1 MSIETFL
8 DENYLKYNIEKYTY
22 WNIAKAP
29 HAAIFGNT
37 GSGKT
42 YATKL
47 LLGRISC
54 HYPESQ
60 LFICD
65 FKGDSDFA
73 FLDGES
79 NFYRFMD
86 CENGFDNFYK
96 CFKARQSGESIERNL
111 ILILFDEWSSY
122 ILNQEKKKA
131 EDEKKKMATL
141 LMLGRSFNVHVLI
154 SQQRIDATYFNSARD
169 NLNVVIALGN
179 LSKEGKEM
187 AFLEFKELMKSD
199 RRQGTGYMITN
210 GTDFTPIVVPTI
222 TDVKRL
228 NLCIKKAVH
237 R

>member
-1 MSIETFL
+1 MGIETFL
-8 DENYLKYNIEKYTY
+8 DETYLKYSIEKYIY
-22 WNIAKAP
+22 WNIATAP

-54 HYPESQ
+54 HYPDSK
-60 LFICD
+60 LLICD

-73 FLDGES
+73 FLDGEN

-169 NLNVVIALGN
+169 NLNLIIALGN

-187 AFLEFKELMKSD
+187 AFSEFKEQMKSD
-199 RRQGTGYMITN
+199 RKQGTGYMITN

-228 NLCIKKAVH
+228 NLCIKKAIH